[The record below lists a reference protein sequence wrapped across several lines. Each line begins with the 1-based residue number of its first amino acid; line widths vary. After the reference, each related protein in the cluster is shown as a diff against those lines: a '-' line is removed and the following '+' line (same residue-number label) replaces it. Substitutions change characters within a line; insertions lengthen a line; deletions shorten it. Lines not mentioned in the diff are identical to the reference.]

1 MANLQTTQKR
11 TIKGL
16 MQNPEVQKRF
26 SEMLGARSNQFIT
39 SVLQVA
45 NSNKLLQNATP
56 ESIYGAALTAA
67 SLDLPINQNLG
78 FAYIVPYGKEAQF
91 QIGYKGFI
99 QLAQR
104 SGQFKRIA
112 AAPIHD
118 GQIVSNNP
126 LTGYEFDFSVHSD
139 KVVGYAAYFELLNGF
154 TSTFYM
160 SVSDIEKHAK
170 KYSQTYKK
178 GFGNWKDNFD
188 AMAQK
193 TVLKLL
199 LSKYAPL
206 STEMQKAV
214 EYDQAKVNE
223 NGDIDYVDN
232 TENVTYEEV
241 SNEKEIN
248 RILKHIEQS
257 DTVEKLEQVQQYVF
271 ESENEQIEIIY
282 NRKLDGLK
290 NAK

>member
-11 TIKGL
+11 TNKGL

-26 SEMLGARSNQFIT
+26 SEMLGERSNQFIT

-104 SGQFKRIA
+104 SGQFKRIS
-112 AAPIHD
+112 AAPIYD

-126 LTGYEFDFSVHSD
+126 LTGYEFDFSVQSD
-139 KVVGYAAYFELLNGF
+139 KVIGYAAYFELLIGF

-160 SVSDIEKHAK
+160 SVEDIEKHAK

-193 TVLKLL
+193 TVIKLL

-223 NGDIDYVDN
+223 KGEVDYVDN
-232 TENVTYEEV
+232 TENVSYEEV
-241 SNEKEIN
+241 SSEKEAN

-257 DTVEKLEQVQQYVF
+257 DTVEKLEQVQQHVF
-271 ESENEQIEIIY
+271 ESENEQIEIVY
-282 NRKLDGLK
+282 NRKLEGLK

>member
-126 LTGYEFDFSVHSD
+126 LTGYEFDFSVQSD

-193 TVLKLL
+193 TVIKLL

-257 DTVEKLEQVQQYVF
+257 DTVEKLEQVQQHVF

-282 NRKLDGLK
+282 NRKLEGLK

>member
-26 SEMLGARSNQFIT
+26 SEMLGERSNQFIT

-104 SGQFKRIA
+104 SGQFKRIS
-112 AAPIHD
+112 AAPIYD

-126 LTGYEFDFSVHSD
+126 LTGYEFDFSVQSD
-139 KVVGYAAYFELLNGF
+139 KVIGYAAYFELLNGF

-160 SVSDIEKHAK
+160 SVHDIEKHAK

-193 TVLKLL
+193 TVIKLL

-223 NGDIDYVDN
+223 KGEVDYVDN
-232 TENVTYEEV
+232 TENVSYEEV
-241 SNEKEIN
+241 SSEKEAN

-257 DTVEKLEQVQQYVF
+257 DTVEKLEQVQQHVF
-271 ESENEQIEIIY
+271 ESENEQIEIVY
-282 NRKLDGLK
+282 NRKLEGLK